1 MSHMR
6 DRFGDYLSVKIK
18 IFINEK
24 KEKRVMLFLNRIL
37 YIKKKNLFLI
47 YMESTFYYIKVE
59 KEKGKIM

>member
-1 MSHMR
+1 MR

-37 YIKKKNLFLI
+37 YIKKKKKSLFNLYGEYFLL
-47 YMESTFYYIKVE
+47 YKSRKR
-59 KEKGKIM
+59 KR

>member
-6 DRFGDYLSVKIK
+6 DRLGDYLSVKIK

-37 YIKKKNLFLI
+37 YIKKKKSLFNLYGEYFLL
-47 YMESTFYYIKVE
+47 YKSRKR
-59 KEKGKIM
+59 KR

>member
-6 DRFGDYLSVKIK
+6 DRLGDYLSVKIK

-37 YIKKKNLFLI
+37 YIKKKSLFNLYGEYFLLH
-47 YMESTFYYIKVE
+47 KCR
-59 KEKGKIM
+59 KRKR

>member
-6 DRFGDYLSVKIK
+6 DRLGDYLSVKIK

-37 YIKKKNLFLI
+37 YIKKKSLFNLYGEYFLLHK
-47 YMESTFYYIKVE
+47 SRKR
-59 KEKGKIM
+59 KR

>member
-1 MSHMR
+1 MR
-6 DRFGDYLSVKIK
+6 DRLGDYLSVKIK

-37 YIKKKNLFLI
+37 YIKKKKNLFLI